1 MKAEQLRKSI
11 LQLAIQG
18 KLVKQDP
25 NDEPASVLL
34 ERIRAEKQRLIKE
47 GKIKKDKGDSIIFKG
62 DDNCYYEKIGSE
74 IKNIEDEIDFDLP
87 DGWEWVRICS
97 ISKTVTKGTTP
108 RGGNVA
114 YQADG
119 VGFLRAENVAGL
131 DKLDLSNLKYI
142 DLNTHKNALS
152 RSILEVNDILITIAG
167 TLGRTAI
174 VSGSHLPLNANQAV
188 SIVRLVNAHEI
199 NLKYIVFAL
208 NAPSIAQSLIGQ
220 KKITAIPNLTL
231 EIIANCLL
239 PIPPIAEQERIV
251 KEIERFEPL
260 LAEYDKLEQKATK
273 LDNEI
278 YDKLKKSILQYAI
291 QGKLVEQDKNDEPA
305 SILLERIRAEKKAQ
319 LGKKYVESYIYKG
332 DDNCYYEKIGKN
344 EPVLV
349 EDLPF
354 DIPDTWMWARLG
366 CIGDWGAGA
375 TPARG
380 NPEYYDGNIPWI
392 KTGELNNSYVFSSE
406 ETITLK
412 ALNECSLR
420 YNKKGDVLIA
430 MYGATIGKLAIAGID
445 LTTNQ
450 ACCACT
456 PQSGINNL
464 YLFYLLMA
472 EKDRFVKMGAGGAQP
487 NISREKIVT
496 HIVPIPPYSE
506 QLKIVNAIKY
516 ILKHI
521 EKDEI

>member
-1 MKAEQLRKSI
+1 MTGCPVVNVFQIRLTFS
-11 LQLAIQG
+11 LNLL
-18 KLVKQDP
+18 KLV
-25 NDEPASVLL
+25 
-34 ERIRAEKQRLIKE
+34 LIFYYLWKFNARKNTYRSE
-47 GKIKKDKGDSIIFKG
+47 YS
-62 DDNCYYEKIGSE
+62 CYYEK
-74 IKNIEDEIDFDLP
+74 
-87 DGWEWVRICS
+87 V
-97 ISKTVTKGTTP
+97 
-108 RGGNVA
+108 
-114 YQADG
+114 
-119 VGFLRAENVAGL
+119 
-131 DKLDLSNLKYI
+131 
-142 DLNTHKNALS
+142 
-152 RSILEVNDILITIAG
+152 
-167 TLGRTAI
+167 
-174 VSGSHLPLNANQAV
+174 
-188 SIVRLVNAHEI
+188 
-199 NLKYIVFAL
+199 
-208 NAPSIAQSLIGQ
+208 
-220 KKITAIPNLTL
+220 
-231 EIIANCLL
+231 
-239 PIPPIAEQERIV
+239 
-251 KEIERFEPL
+251 
-260 LAEYDKLEQKATK
+260 
-273 LDNEI
+273 
-278 YDKLKKSILQYAI
+278 
-291 QGKLVEQDKNDEPA
+291 
-305 SILLERIRAEKKAQ
+305 
-319 LGKKYVESYIYKG
+319 
-332 DDNCYYEKIGKN
+332 GKN

-354 DIPDTWMWARLG
+354 DIPDTWAWARLG

-380 NPEYYDGNIPWI
+380 NPEYYNGNIPWI

-456 PQSGINNL
+456 PYSGINNL
-464 YLFYLLMA
+464 YLFYLLMG
-472 EKDRFVKMGAGGAQP
+472 EKDRFIKMGAGGAQP

>member
-1 MKAEQLRKSI
+1 MTQKNHCTLALLTAKSLI
-11 LQLAIQG
+11 RPSLFKVFKGASPTISCILAI
-18 KLVKQDP
+18 VF
-25 NDEPASVLL
+25 
-34 ERIRAEKQRLIKE
+34 
-47 GKIKKDKGDSIIFKG
+47 SIY
-62 DDNCYYEKIGSE
+62 NCYYEKIGSE

-332 DDNCYYEKIGKN
+332 DDNCYYEHIGGKDINITEEIPYDLPNGWVWSRLNEYVDVRDGTHDSPKYLDKGYPLITSKN
-344 EPVLV
+344 LRNGGIDFSTAKNISLKDYELINLRSRVDDGDILFAMIGSIGNPVLV
-349 EDLPF
+349 CKTQEFAIKNMALFKRRLNLDLHYV
-354 DIPDTWMWARLG
+354 
-366 CIGDWGAGA
+366 
-375 TPARG
+375 
-380 NPEYYDGNIPWI
+380 YYFLLFIQEN
-392 KTGELNNSYVFSSE
+392 LNKQASGGVQKFIS
-406 ETITLK
+406 
-412 ALNECSLR
+412 LNFFR
-420 YNKKGDVLIA
+420 DYLI
-430 MYGATIGKLAIAGID
+430 
-445 LTTNQ
+445 
-450 ACCACT
+450 
-456 PQSGINNL
+456 
-464 YLFYLLMA
+464 
-472 EKDRFVKMGAGGAQP
+472 
-487 NISREKIVT
+487 
-496 HIVPIPPYSE
+496 PIPPLAE
-506 QLKIVNAIKY
+506 QKRIVDKIN
-516 ILKHI
+516 
-521 EKDEI
+521 EIFTKL